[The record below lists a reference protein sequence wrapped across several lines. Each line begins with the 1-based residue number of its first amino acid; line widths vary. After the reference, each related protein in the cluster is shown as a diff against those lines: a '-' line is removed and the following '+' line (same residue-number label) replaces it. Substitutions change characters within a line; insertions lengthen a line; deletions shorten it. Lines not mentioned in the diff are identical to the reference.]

1 VGGIPVPTTQDFNI
15 VMQDRRPG
23 DQVSVTWRD
32 ASGATHSAT
41 AVLSAGP
48 PA

>member
-1 VGGIPVPTTQDFNI
+1 V

-23 DQVSVTWRD
+23 DDVSVTWRD
-32 ASGATHSAT
+32 VHGTAHSAHV
-41 AVLSAGP
+41 VLSAGP

>member
-1 VGGIPVPTTQDFNI
+1 
-15 VMQDRRPG
+15 MQDRRPG
-23 DQVSVTWRD
+23 DEVTLTWRD
-32 ASGATHSAT
+32 ATGATHSAG